1 MFITKKKPS
10 SLSAEA
16 YRTLRT
22 NIKLYSEEKPLK
34 TIVITS
40 SVRGEGKSTVTQ
52 NLAYTLSQDGSK
64 VLIIDCNL
72 RNPSMHLEFSLE
84 NNVGL
89 TDILSGNC
97 DLEKAIKNVDKS
109 LFLITA
115 GVILDNPSEM
125 LGSDSMKELLDSVSS
140 DFDYIIIDT
149 SPVLVVSD
157 TLLLA
162 TQADAAIIVANAK
175 KTSTRVLKQC
185 YGQLIEAKTNVIG
198 TVLNDCN
205 KAIDNKYY
213 GYYEGDKSKKGKKDK
228 NDKKDKKDN

>member
-10 SLSAEA
+10 SLSAET

-22 NIKLYSEEKPLK
+22 NIKLYSADKPLK

-52 NLAYTLSQDGSK
+52 NLAYTLSEEGSK

-72 RNPSMHLEFSLE
+72 RNPSMHLEFSME
-84 NNVGL
+84 NDMGL
-89 TDILSGNC
+89 TDVLSGSC
-97 DLEKAIKNVDKS
+97 DLEKAIKNVEES

-115 GVILDNPSEM
+115 GSILDKPSKM
-125 LGSDSMKELLDSVSS
+125 LGSNSMKELLDSVSS

-228 NDKKDKKDN
+228 NDKKDN